1 MLRLMVAAFLMS
13 IGGLAIAAGPQASR
27 RVDLSD
33 PSAMT
38 ELLNSNPAHFKQI
51 QKILHDL
58 DNRPIQDVPR
68 WMRTSF
74 KAKDVSYSHIMLT
87 TSPGQR
93 NLSFVLGDTQYYGR
107 VISTQG
113 GGSVFLTR
121 TR

>member
-93 NLSFVLGDTQYYGR
+93 DLSFVLGDTQYYGR
-107 VISTQG
+107 VVSLQG
-113 GGSVFLTR
+113 SGSVFLIR
-121 TR
+121 NR